1 MADASIRDARRSVA
15 SWCVYDW
22 ANSAFTTLVV
32 TFIYSTY
39 FATVFMEDAQ
49 RGTELWSRAISA
61 SAVLIAVLSPVFGAI
76 ADRAGRRKRYL
87 LVATLVCCAGTVAL
101 AFVAPDGPRA
111 AVTALS
117 VFVVANVAFEVAM
130 VFYNSFLPS
139 IVPRAWIG
147 RVSGWGWA
155 LGYAGG
161 LVAMAVA
168 LFTLIRPETPWFGIS
183 PDGDFRY
190 RATNLLVA
198 GWFLLFS
205 LPMFLFVPE
214 EPGTAGRV
222 DVAGAFRDLGRT
234 LRSIG
239 RYREVAKF
247 LVARLIYNDG
257 LVTVIVFGGIYAG
270 STFGMGLDEVTF
282 FGMMLNVAAG
292 LGAWAFGFVDDRIG
306 GKRTVLISLVFLSLA
321 VLIAVAA
328 TTKTWLWIAG
338 ALIGI
343 FLGPNQAAS
352 RSLMGRF
359 TPERH
364 KSEFFGFFAF
374 SGKITSFLGPL
385 LLGIVTGLVGIRAG
399 VATVLLFFVAGGA
412 ILLAVDERA
421 GIAAAAG
428 PDEIG
433 GGLEPQG

>member
-1 MADASIRDARRSVA
+1 VADASIRDARRSVA
-15 SWCVYDW
+15 SWCVFDW

-39 FATVFMEDAQ
+39 FANAFAADVE
-49 RGTELWSRAISA
+49 RGTELWSRGIAV
-61 SAVLIAVLSPVFGAI
+61 SAVLIAVLSPVFGAV

-87 LVATLVCCAGTVAL
+87 LTATLICCAGTVAL
-101 AFVAPDGPRA
+101 AFVSPAGPRA
-111 AVTALS
+111 AVAALS

-130 VFYNSFLPS
+130 VFYNSFLPT
-139 IVPRAWIG
+139 IVSRERIG

-168 LFTLIRPETPWFGIS
+168 LFGIIRPATPWFGI
-183 PDGDFRY
+183 PADGDFQY

-205 LPMFLFVPE
+205 VPMFLFVRE
-214 EPGTAGRV
+214 EPGIAGRV
-222 DVAGAFRDLGRT
+222 DAAGAFRDLGRT
-234 LRSIG
+234 LRSLG
-239 RYREVAKF
+239 HYREVVKF
-247 LVARLIYNDG
+247 LAARLIYNDG
-257 LVTVIVFGGIYAG
+257 LVTVIVFGGIYASG
-270 STFGMGLDEVTF
+270 AFGMGLDEVVF

-306 GKRTVLISLVFLSLA
+306 GKRTVLISLAFLSVAVVIA
-321 VLIAVAA
+321 VLAA
-328 TTKTWLWIAG
+328 SKTWLWIAG
-338 ALIGI
+338 AMIGI

-374 SGKITSFLGPL
+374 SGKITSFLGPV
-385 LLGIVTGLVGIRAG
+385 LLGIVTGWIGLRFG
-399 VATVLLFFVAGGA
+399 VATVLLFFAAGAA
-412 ILLAVDERA
+412 ILWTVDERA
-421 GIAAAAG
+421 GIEAALG
-428 PDEIG
+428 PEVIG
-433 GGLEPQG
+433 GGLEPEV

>member
-1 MADASIRDARRSVA
+1 MADASTRDARRSVA
-15 SWCVYDW
+15 SWCLYDW

-39 FATVFMEDAQ
+39 FATVFMDDAQ
-49 RGTELWSRAISA
+49 RGTELWSRAVSV
-61 SAVLIAVLSPVFGAI
+61 SAVVVAALSPVFGAI
-76 ADRAGRRKRYL
+76 ADRAGRRKQYL
-87 LVATLVCCAGTVAL
+87 LVATLLCCAGTIGL
-101 AFVAPDGPRA
+101 AFVAPDGPHA
-111 AVTALS
+111 ALTALS

-139 IVPRAWIG
+139 IVPRDRIG

-155 LGYAGG
+155 LGYVGG
-161 LVAMAVA
+161 LAAMALA
-168 LFTLIRPETPWFGIS
+168 LFALIRPETPWFGV
-183 PDGDFRY
+183 PADGDFRY

-214 EPGTAGRV
+214 EPGTTGRI

-239 RYREVAKF
+239 RYREAAKF

-270 STFGMGLDEVTF
+270 SVFGMGLDEVTF

-306 GKRTVLISLVFLSLA
+306 GKRTILVSLVFLSLA
-321 VLIAVAA
+321 VVIAVAA

-338 ALIGI
+338 AVIGI

-374 SGKITSFLGPL
+374 SGKITSFLGPF
-385 LLGIVTGLVGIRAG
+385 LLGIATGLFGLRFG

-421 GIAAAAG
+421 GIAAAVG
-428 PDEIG
+428 PEVIG
-433 GGLEPQG
+433 GGLEPEA